1 MSSDARSR
9 GGAPRPRRFA
19 VPLAL
24 LACAPG
30 LARADATPEALAACA
45 RIADPA
51 QRLACF
57 DALVP
62 PPPSENRSML
72 AEAPVAPLPADAP
85 GLRDK
90 LAAARAR
97 EQEATAS
104 TGSASSAGARDAQS
118 PVETDPGTT
127 LRTSPLGNRW
137 VIGIDDDVFDIR
149 PHRPTYIL
157 PASWSSRMNQRPAT
171 PTRPPPALPIGWED
185 VEAKF
190 QLSFKFKLVD
200 LEEKLGASLWAGYTQ
215 QSQWQVYSQELSRPF
230 RETNYEPE
238 LMLAFH
244 PDVRVL
250 GWDWRL
256 ANFGLVH
263 QSNGRGQGLSRSWNR
278 VYAQLGAERGRFA
291 LLGRAWLRLEEGSGE
306 DDNPD
311 IERYLGHG
319 DLVASYAIGRHQLSL
334 LGRYAF
340 DTGRGSAEATW
351 SFPLARR
358 VRGYVQ
364 VFSGYGES
372 MVDYNWKQT
381 TVGAGI
387 SLADWF

>member
-1 MSSDARSR
+1 MSIDARSR
-9 GGAPRPRRFA
+9 GGAARSRRFA
-19 VPLAL
+19 ATLAL
-24 LACAPG
+24 LAGVPG
-30 LARADATPEALAACA
+30 LVRAAATPEALAACA

-51 QRLACF
+51 GRLACF

-62 PPPSENRSML
+62 APANERSSML
-72 AEAPVAPLPADAP
+72 AEAPVAPLPPDAP

-90 LAAARAR
+90 LAAVLAPEDGA
-97 EQEATAS
+97 AP

-118 PVETDPGTT
+118 PVEADSGVA

-137 VIGIDDDVFDIR
+137 VIGVDDDVFDVR

-157 PASWSSRMNQRPAT
+157 PASWSSRMNQLPGT
-171 PTRPPPALPIGWED
+171 PTRPPPTLPIGWKE

-200 LEEKLGASLWAGYTQ
+200 LEQQIGASLWAGYTQ
-215 QSQWQVYSQELSRPF
+215 QSHWQVYEQELSRPF

-256 ANFGLVH
+256 ANLGLVH

-278 VYAQLGAERGRFA
+278 VYAQVGVERGRLA
-291 LLGRAWLRLEEGSGE
+291 LLARGWLRLEEGSGE

-311 IERYLGHG
+311 IEDFLGHG

-340 DTGRGSAEATW
+340 DTGRGAAEATW

-381 TVGAGI
+381 TVGVGI